1 MSLAQFIVSIEAGVI
16 SNILFYIICKWLDG
30 NKK

>member
-1 MSLAQFIVSIEAGVI
+1 MSLTQFMASIEAGVI
-16 SNILFYIICKWLDG
+16 SNIFFYIICKWLDG